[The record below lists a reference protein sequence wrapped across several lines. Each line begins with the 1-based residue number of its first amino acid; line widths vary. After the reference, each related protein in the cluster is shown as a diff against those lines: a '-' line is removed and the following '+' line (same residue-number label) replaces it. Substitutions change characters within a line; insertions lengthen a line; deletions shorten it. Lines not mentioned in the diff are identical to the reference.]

1 MADIYAQNGPA
12 PPTLQP
18 PAFLQNAIGALN
30 TYGNGGQQPGMYPPG
45 FNPRA
50 IPQPDPTSFG
60 NTERADTAQPYQP
73 YTPGPFDFQG
83 SNQGVAGQTGYDIAK
98 GISEIPGVGGALNYA
113 SNAVARGP
121 LLTAA
126 GMNPDVNA
134 AVAGGAEPKQVL
146 ADYWQRASEN
156 AAMGAVGGL
165 ENAGA
170 KAAARLITTAEGG
183 VADAGLLTRALQTA
197 AGTEGV
203 PISQHPV
210 FTEYSAKGKFGPTN
224 PRAHGGDIGT
234 ATRAVMAGDEDALK
248 LLGDD
253 LSNQL
258 IQNKVADMMR
268 RSGAPEDV
276 VRRGLAITI
285 ASDGAKAAEAS
296 AQDVVKA
303 GEALT
308 PPPATT
314 IADTNVAA
322 VRDAIQNPSTLGEVR
337 ITGGGKV
344 IDTGAVGADRDA
356 SLKAMGVQSDP
367 IQGVVNEFNN
377 LLPTAADPDLLA
389 RRAEGRIFTL
399 QSQDPRLMSDTA
411 LSRAKDA
418 IAEMKQRAA
427 GDHSPT
433 APATAEYVPV
443 PGEAPPFNASSAE
456 QKAWLDKHLSDKYQA
471 EQAAGGGGGAE
482 KPPTGTG
489 APEPPKGPKQTGREV
504 AQTLASQA
512 MYLFTDAQRA
522 ALIVGHLPL
531 LRQALPM
538 MADAVARG
546 QPQEIALALGR
557 TVQGLVSEG
566 RFNQMSQ
573 GFVDSLE
580 SAGIRGGDRLI
591 AQLHGPVSATEEFGL
606 RSVLGNI
613 PVVSNLNRMY
623 PTMLNSLR
631 TGAALHLAEMQK
643 LALGRV
649 DPEKVITAVN
659 ELSGRG
665 DLPGGPKAAEGLS
678 NVFFGPKLLSA
689 TWQVPAK
696 AIQSAGRIASTIPGN
711 AKDFILHDGTLAGKP
726 IDPVDLFRVRS
737 LTAYVA
743 AGVGLMKLGQS
754 FGLQIVTDPYDRD
767 FGRMILPGGARI
779 DLWSGFGTEA
789 RLIAQEWHT
798 FQQHDLPT
806 NLGGEGRPRGP
817 LDESGGDL
825 AIRYLRGK
833 LNPGAATVIGD
844 YVFGKTLADKPPSL
858 DPLIPQA
865 PLSIGAGLTSDPG
878 NEPTVKGEQP
888 PQGAPTFDIVK
899 ALLAEAGAG
908 VIPTPRKVVY
918 DGLGAAMGEPTYGSG
933 SILQTYSQLALAS
946 QGSTTPWHGGD
957 PVMAAPAT
965 TIGTGANTIQLDPNT
980 ADRYVRAVGQARDA
994 ALGPLVNSPEFQ
1006 QLSTGEQQK
1015 RFDAAREKADH
1026 DATVKFLAADI
1037 VHETDPKV
1045 VVAEAIDNLTKQTN
1059 TKDKAYWVATLDR
1072 AGKLTPD
1079 VKAAIDSLK
1088 EVPPGEKQPFT
1099 ADEYVKAAPRVHEYL
1114 AHVPYGTDA
1123 RPFGTSADWVAVDE
1137 ARQQQS
1143 AREDALVRGGINPT
1157 LAKQQAE
1164 MEVLRSLPPIQQQ
1177 LLHNGALLE
1186 NPARRL
1192 MTKQYGSLLT
1202 RFLGPKPNTYQES
1215 DSAYRNFP

>member
-183 VADAGLLTRALQTA
+183 TADAGLLTRALQTA

-285 ASDGAKAAEAS
+285 ANDGAKAAEA
-296 AQDVVKA
+296 APADVVKA

-314 IADTNVAA
+314 IADDNVAA
-322 VRDAIQNPSTLGEVR
+322 VRDAIQNPSVP
-337 ITGGGKV
+337 
-344 IDTGAVGADRDA
+344 
-356 SLKAMGVQSDP
+356 SD
-367 IQGVVNEFNN
+367 V
-377 LLPTAADPDLLA
+377 
-389 RRAEGRIFTL
+389 
-399 QSQDPRLMSDTA
+399 
-411 LSRAKDA
+411 
-418 IAEMKQRAA
+418 
-427 GDHSPT
+427 
-433 APATAEYVPV
+433 V
-443 PGEAPPFNASSAE
+443 PGESPPFNGTLAE
-456 QKAWLDKHLSDKYQA
+456 QRAWLDKRLADRYAA
-471 EQAAGGGGGAE
+471 EHPEEAGGAGGGQT
-482 KPPTGTG
+482 PPTATG
-489 APEPPKGPKQTGREV
+489 GDEPPKGPKQTGREV

-844 YVFGKTLADKPPSL
+844 YVFGKTLAGKPPSL

-933 SILQTYSQLALAS
+933 SILQTFSQLALAS

-957 PVMAAPAT
+957 PVMAAPAI
-965 TIGTGANTIQLDPNT
+965 TIGSGANTIQLDPTT

-1026 DATVKFLAADI
+1026 DASVKFLAADI
-1037 VHETDPKV
+1037 IREKDPKV

-1072 AGKLTPD
+1072 SGKLTPD

-1088 EVPPGEKQPFT
+1088 EVPPGEKQPLT

-1123 RPFGTSADWVAVDE
+1123 RPFGTPADWVAVDE

-1192 MTKQYGSLLT
+1192 MKKQYGTMLT
-1202 RFLGPKPNTYQES
+1202 RFLGPDPNTYQES